1 MADRPEH
8 GRMSDIAASS
18 FVRQEL
24 IHERP
29 APIKTTGFV
38 GFLRTR
44 LLNSPTNILLT
55 IVSILLLWFTV
66 IPAVKFLLIDAVW
79 SGTDRNACLAENAGH
94 PVGACWPYIQAKI
107 TQFIYG
113 FYPEP
118 ERWRVNLTFIL
129 AALLLVP
136 LLIPRLPAKSANAG
150 LFFIAFPVVAF
161 FLLHGGGL
169 SGFGLSWTADLLS
182 GFADSIGDG
191 GRRLAGAG
199 ATTAVV
205 GPLLTLLG
213 KFVVLLSTAVSYLIW
228 PLTWLR
234 DQIQASTRPVWI
246 DFSATAAVVSIL
258 IFVLSGGIRTGWRA
272 LIVSL
277 STFAAIGIVIAAM
290 GLDHGGLAI
299 VDTRLWGGL
308 LVTLVVAVTGI
319 VTSMPVG
326 IALAL
331 GRRSTIPLIRIFS
344 IAFIEFWRG
353 VPLITVLFFA
363 TYMLPLFVPAGFT
376 VDGLVRVLI
385 GTALFSG
392 AYNAE
397 VIRGGLQAIPRGQG
411 EAASALG
418 LSWWKMTSLI
428 VMPQA
433 LRHVIPGLVNSFI
446 ALFKDTTLVSIVA
459 LFDLLGSL
467 RASFSDPV
475 WATPTTAFT
484 GFAFTGMI
492 YFAFCFGMSR
502 YSLFVE
508 NRLNAHRRS

>member
-1 MADRPEH
+1 
-8 GRMSDIAASS
+8 MSDIADQS

-24 IHERP
+24 VPERA

-44 LLNSPTNILLT
+44 LFNSPTNILLT
-55 IVSILLLWFTV
+55 IVSALLLWFTV
-66 IPAVKFLLIDAVW
+66 IPALRFVLIDAVW
-79 SGTDRNACLAENAGH
+79 TGADRNACLAENAGH
-94 PVGACWPYIQAKI
+94 AVGACWPYVQAKFS
-107 TQFIYG
+107 QFIFG
-113 FYPEP
+113 FYPES

-129 AALLLVP
+129 AALLLLP
-136 LLIPRLPAKSANAG
+136 LLIPRLPAKSLNAG
-150 LFFIAFPVVAF
+150 LFFLAFPVVAF

-169 SGFGLSWTADLLS
+169 DRFGVSWSASLLS
-182 GFADSIGDG
+182 GLVDDVGAAGQK
-191 GRRLAGAG
+191 LANAG
-199 ATTAVV
+199 ATNGVV
-205 GPLLTLLG
+205 GPSLALLG
-213 KFVVLLSTAVSYLIW
+213 KLVTKLGDGLGYVILPV
-228 PLTWLR
+228 TWLR
-234 DQIQASTRPVWI
+234 DQIQVSSRPLWADFAVTAVIVSTLM
-246 DFSATAAVVSIL
+246 F
-258 IFVLSGGIRTGWRA
+258 FLSGGVRSGWRA

-277 STFAAIGIVIAAM
+277 SIFAGIGVVIAVM
-290 GLDHGGLAI
+290 GLDHGGLPI

-308 LVTLVVAVTGI
+308 LVTLVVSVTGI

-363 TYMLPLFVPAGFT
+363 TYMLPLFLPAGFT
-376 VDGLVRVLI
+376 VDGLVRALI
-385 GTALFSG
+385 GIALFAG
-392 AYNAE
+392 AYTAE

-418 LSWWKMTSLI
+418 LSWAKTTGLI

-446 ALFKDTTLVSIVA
+446 ALFKDTSLVSIVA
-459 LFDLLGSL
+459 IFDLLGSV

-475 WATPTTAFT
+475 WSTPTTLFT
-484 GFAFTGMI
+484 GFAFAGMI
-492 YFAFCFGMSR
+492 YFVFCFGMSR

-508 NRLNAHRRS
+508 HRLNAHSRS